1 MNLTAAFNILTG
13 LGLGIVFTKLGGYVR
28 AWRRENQEIEA
39 RAYGRQWGGR
49 L

>member
-1 MNLTAAFNILTG
+1 MIAALNILIG

-28 AWRRENQEIEA
+28 GWHRERLDMEA
-39 RAYGRQWGGR
+39 RAFGRQWGGR